1 MFDESCDPV
10 YALRNPLSHLLYAD
24 DLALLS
30 TSPSGLNNCL
40 EKLRIYG
47 EAWKLEVN
55 LKKSEVVIFNPSGR
69 KLSGY
74 DFKFGEIDL
83 KIVQSYCYLGIDLL
97 SSGSFWLTKNNLMEK
112 ARKAMFPIFSSV
124 SQFKIP
130 CKSAMQLFHSMIRP
144 ITLYNAENW
153 AYLSSHQ
160 IETCKRTRSNLLPY
174 LTNSAPDSVLQKF
187 MKFVLGVNRSCTNVA
202 TLGELGE
209 LPMLIHGFKQLLNFW
224 HRLNNMHEETLAR
237 QALDTV
243 VEMGPSKCDWIYSIQ
258 YLLSALNLYPHYENP
273 NLVDNEK
280 FSLLCTTNLKE
291 LFTKL
296 WLDNINGL
304 DATPNKTIK
313 MRFYNLFKTNF
324 EREPYLDLISDF
336 QLRRTITKF
345 RCSDHILEVE
355 RGRHGGLELK
365 DRICKICKLDVET
378 EFHFLKDCPTYR
390 DLQTRYFGNNLV
402 YSDWINILQ
411 CKDKQT
417 TFTLINFITK
427 ALKTREHLLSD
438 QNI

>member
-1 MFDESCDPV
+1 
-10 YALRNPLSHLLYAD
+10 
-24 DLALLS
+24 
-30 TSPSGLNNCL
+30 
-40 EKLRIYG
+40 
-47 EAWKLEVN
+47 
-55 LKKSEVVIFNPSGR
+55 
-69 KLSGY
+69 
-74 DFKFGEIDL
+74 
-83 KIVQSYCYLGIDLL
+83 
-97 SSGSFWLTKNNLMEK
+97 
-112 ARKAMFPIFSSV
+112 
-124 SQFKIP
+124 
-130 CKSAMQLFHSMIRP
+130 
-144 ITLYNAENW
+144 
-153 AYLSSHQ
+153 
-160 IETCKRTRSNLLPY
+160 
-174 LTNSAPDSVLQKF
+174 

-224 HRLNNMHEETLAR
+224 HRLNNMHEDTLAQ

-258 YLLSALNLYPHYENP
+258 YILSALNLYPHYENAK
-273 NLVDNEK
+273 LVDNEK